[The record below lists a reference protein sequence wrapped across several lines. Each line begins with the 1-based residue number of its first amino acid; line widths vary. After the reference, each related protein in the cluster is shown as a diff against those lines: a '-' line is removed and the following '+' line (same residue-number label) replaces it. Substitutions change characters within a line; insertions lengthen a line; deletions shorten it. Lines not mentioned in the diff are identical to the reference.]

1 MKLLLLDIDGLRADV
16 FSTAFDNDRIPNL
29 RKVLSGNQESNILK
43 IPALAPAPSITFRSQ
58 ASLFTGYH
66 PSQHCV
72 PGNQF
77 FDRFGVHS
85 EDQPRFYAF
94 DVGDTLEV
102 DDAVQVFTDE
112 LASKCLTVPT
122 IYERFSDLGWT
133 SVVVGNMYAKGAD
146 HWVKPSL
153 TTMARFTKG
162 GDLFGMSSN
171 DFDAHIIKIAID
183 HLQENRLPDVLTL
196 YLMGL
201 DHISHEF
208 GPNAQLD
215 YLTNVV
221 DPLIGTLWDAVCSI
235 GTTQEMVVSLFSDH
249 GQGEAIPDDKHSL
262 KLAFPFDKE
271 LAHFFDSLGL
281 DVHNYPGEDPNCDAV
296 LALNGGLAHV
306 YIQNQEGL
314 WKDQPNFS
322 VDILP
327 VAQAFWGAHRFGEY
341 ARELD
346 GALSG
351 VLIRNVQESGW
362 YAPYLA
368 FTPDYQTISLE
379 EWFSAVL
386 DERTGFSTQPYS
398 DPVNRLNNIIS
409 PFVGDILLVSNYSDG
424 FYFGSPK
431 KGIHGGLHP
440 EESQATMVFGFPGYG
455 VEVIEEMQEAVL
467 NSINHRCL
475 LEGNRQPSTAD
486 LLTGLLAVLPA

>member
-1 MKLLLLDIDGLRADV
+1 MRLLLLDIDGLRADV
-16 FSTAFDNDRIPNL
+16 FSTAFDNERLPNL
-29 RKVLSGNQESNILK
+29 KKVLLGNRESKILK
-43 IPALAPAPSITFRSQ
+43 IPALAPAPSITFSSQ

-77 FDRFGVHS
+77 FDRFGVNS
-85 EDQPRFYAF
+85 GDQPRFYAF

-102 DDAVQVFTDE
+102 DDAVQVFTDG
-112 LASKCLTVPT
+112 LASNCLAVPT
-122 IYERFSDLGWT
+122 IYERFSDWGWT

-146 HWVKPSL
+146 HWIKPSL
-153 TTMARFTKG
+153 TTMVRFTKG
-162 GDLFGMSSN
+162 GNLFGMSSS
-171 DFDAHIIKIAID
+171 DFDEHIINLAID
-183 HLQENRLPDVLTL
+183 HLQENGLPEVLTI

-208 GPNAQLD
+208 GPDAQLD
-215 YLTNVV
+215 YLASVI
-221 DPLIGTLWDAVCSI
+221 DPLVGTLWDAVCSI
-235 GTTQEMVVSLFSDH
+235 GPTEEMVVSLFSDH
-249 GQGEAIPDDKHSL
+249 GQGKASPDDKHSL

-322 VDILP
+322 RDILP
-327 VAQAFWGAHRFGEY
+327 VAQAFWDAHRFGEY
-341 ARELD
+341 AQELE

-351 VLIRNVQESGW
+351 IFVRNVQEAGW
-362 YAPYLA
+362 YAPYMA
-368 FTPDYQTISLE
+368 FTPDHQIITLE
-379 EWFSAVL
+379 EWFLSDSVGGTVL
-386 DERTGFSTQPYS
+386 STQSYC
-398 DPVNRLNNIIS
+398 DPVNRLNNMIS
-409 PFVGDILLVSNYSDG
+409 PFVGDILLVSNYSDC

-440 EESQATMVFGFPGYG
+440 EESGATMVFGFPEYG
-455 VEVIEEMQEAVL
+455 IEISEEMGEAVL
-467 NSINHRCL
+467 SAINHRCL
-475 LEGNRQPSTAD
+475 IEGNRQPSTAD
-486 LLTGLLAVLPA
+486 LLTGLLAVLPV